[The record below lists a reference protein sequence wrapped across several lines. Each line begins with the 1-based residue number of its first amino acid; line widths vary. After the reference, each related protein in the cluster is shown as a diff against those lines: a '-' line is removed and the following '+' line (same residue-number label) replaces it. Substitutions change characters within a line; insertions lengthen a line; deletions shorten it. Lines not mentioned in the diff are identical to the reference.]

1 MGFGVFTNLPLDV
14 FHLFI
19 LNYLY
24 VFFPPSTP
32 EMDKTAELYIH
43 LILVNFQKLF
53 F

>member
-24 VFFPPSTP
+24 GFFPPSTP